1 MNIKKIIAASLI
13 LLASS
18 LVFVGPAQA
27 SFANKTVKGPKG
39 QTLTIASTIVKD
51 GQTVKVIGKKFDK
64 KIGIY
69 LAFCVVNA
77 KGEMPGPCGGGV
89 NAAGD
94 STGSIWISSKPPA
107 YGKTLAV
114 PFTKSGG
121 FTQKITVTRYIGN
134 VDCAIVKCAIVTRA
148 DHTRSSDRK
157 ADVIVPIK
165 FKK

>member
-1 MNIKKIIAASLI
+1 MNIKKIISTSIL

-39 QTLTIASTIVKD
+39 QTLTIASTAVKD

-94 STGSIWISSKPPA
+94 STGSIWISSNPPA
-107 YGKTLAV
+107 YGSSLAK
-114 PFTKSGG
+114 PFNKSGG
-121 FTQKITVTRYIGN
+121 FTHKVTVSRYIGDI
-134 VDCAIVKCAIVTRA
+134 DCALVKCAIVTRA